1 MNSKIEQYL
10 KRIRYTGGTEPTLEN
25 LAALQRA
32 HLMSVPYEDLD
43 IYYGRESSL
52 AFDCVF
58 NKIVTRHRGG
68 YCFELNGLFAW
79 LLRSLGYRVEEYFG
93 RWHAGEA
100 LAVPLRRHR
109 VLKVFLPEG
118 EFIPDVGI
126 GRVIPTQPFKCEL
139 DTLQSLDD
147 GKTYRVVSDATLGK
161 VIQCEADG
169 VFGNYYSFDEAPQQN
184 LDFTYVHYYLA
195 HHPES
200 FFRQRLMVHILT
212 PYGRNSI
219 GTTMDS
225 ETGEPVPELNVSLA
239 DGTTEKTLLRSSK
252 QLSAALSRYFGIAA
266 EWLC

>member
-1 MNSKIEQYL
+1 MKSKIEQYL
-10 KRIRYTGGTEPTLEN
+10 KRISYTGGTEPTLEN

-52 AFDCVF
+52 TFDCVF
-58 NKIVTRHRGG
+58 DKIVTRHRGG

-93 RWHAGEA
+93 RWHAGEV

-126 GRVIPTQPFKCEL
+126 GRVIPTRPFKCEL
-139 DTLQSLDD
+139 ETPQQLDD
-147 GKTYRVVSDATLGK
+147 GKTYRVVADPILGK
-161 VIQCEADG
+161 VIQCEENG

-195 HHPES
+195 NHPES
-200 FFRQRLMVHILT
+200 FFRHRLMVHILT
-212 PYGRNSI
+212 PCGRNSI
-219 GTTMDS
+219 VTTMDP
-225 ETGEPVPELNVSLA
+225 ETGEPVPELNVSQP
-239 DGTTEKTLLRSSK
+239 DGTTEKTLLRTPK
-252 QLSAALSRYFGIAA
+252 QIAKALSAHFGIAA
-266 EWLC
+266 DWLN